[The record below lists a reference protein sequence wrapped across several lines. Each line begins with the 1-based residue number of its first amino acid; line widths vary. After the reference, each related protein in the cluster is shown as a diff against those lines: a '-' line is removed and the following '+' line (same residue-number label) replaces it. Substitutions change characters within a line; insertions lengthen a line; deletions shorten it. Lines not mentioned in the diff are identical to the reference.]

1 VTAVPTAVV
10 VLVYPSGEMAY
21 SSRFPTQNRPRRL
34 GRSRLSRLRLG
45 RPRTRGAF
53 SRRRGRGRRFS
64 FAPSPDL
71 VLVVLASLVIGGP
84 SFLYVWQ
91 GAKLQQLTAEREAAR
106 AELTQLEEINHSLEL
121 QIEEGFSLQRLS
133 RYAIGQLGMAPPTEV
148 RYVHVPKSDLP

>member
-21 SSRFPTQNRPRRL
+21 SSRFPTQNRPR
-34 GRSRLSRLRLG
+34 RLG

>member
-1 VTAVPTAVV
+1 
-10 VLVYPSGEMAY
+10 MAY

-34 GRSRLSRLRLG
+34 SRPQLGSPRLRGALG
-45 RPRTRGAF
+45 
-53 SRRRGRGRRFS
+53 RRRGSGRRWS
-64 FAPSPDL
+64 LALSPD
-71 VLVVLASLVIGGP
+71 VVFVVVASLIIGGP

>member
-1 VTAVPTAVV
+1 
-10 VLVYPSGEMAY
+10 MAY

-34 GRSRLSRLRLG
+34 SRPRLSR
-45 RPRTRGAF
+45 P
-53 SRRRGRGRRFS
+53 RGRRPGGRRLS
-64 FAPSPDL
+64 LALSPDL
-71 VLVVLASLVIGGP
+71 VLVVVASLIIGGP

>member
-1 VTAVPTAVV
+1 MVV
-10 VLVYPSGEMAY
+10 AGLIV
-21 SSRFPTQNRPRRL
+21 
-34 GRSRLSRLRLG
+34 
-45 RPRTRGAF
+45 
-53 SRRRGRGRRFS
+53 
-64 FAPSPDL
+64 
-71 VLVVLASLVIGGP
+71 GGP

-148 RYVHVPKSDLP
+148 HYVHVPKSDRP